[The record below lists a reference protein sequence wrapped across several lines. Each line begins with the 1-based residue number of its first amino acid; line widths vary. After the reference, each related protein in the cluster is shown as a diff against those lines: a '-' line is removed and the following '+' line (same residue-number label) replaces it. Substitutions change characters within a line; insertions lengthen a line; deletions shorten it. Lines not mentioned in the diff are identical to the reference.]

1 MARKLISR
9 EVTIQGHPGNWDV
22 ESYPDETA
30 HKDENAP
37 WGIRR
42 GTSSRRVRRRRWQ
55 FRRRGGA
62 GRSSRRPRHG
72 PDLDPPAT
80 FADNEPVD
88 PYRDIDHYEVYVR
101 EDANFANSDLPVMV
115 IPALTSV
122 DSTRALSTGIKK
134 GRKPNS
140 EFILENLNPYLS
152 KESRQYVSLKA
163 VGSTGRS
170 PPSCPCRLGQT

>member
-1 MARKLISR
+1 M
-9 EVTIQGHPGNWDV
+9 
-22 ESYPDETA
+22 
-30 HKDENAP
+30 
-37 WGIRR
+37 
-42 GTSSRRVRRRRWQ
+42 RRRTTTRMLL
-55 FRRRGGA
+55 GGFAVALLLA
-62 GRSSRRPRHG
+62 GCGGGGGSSAGGEAPGVPPAG
-72 PDLDPPAT
+72 PVTVLTWDPPAT

-152 KESRQYVSLKA
+152 KASRQYVSLKA
-163 VGSTGRS
+163 VGVDGQKSAFM
-170 PPSCPCRLGQT
+170 PPVAWDRT